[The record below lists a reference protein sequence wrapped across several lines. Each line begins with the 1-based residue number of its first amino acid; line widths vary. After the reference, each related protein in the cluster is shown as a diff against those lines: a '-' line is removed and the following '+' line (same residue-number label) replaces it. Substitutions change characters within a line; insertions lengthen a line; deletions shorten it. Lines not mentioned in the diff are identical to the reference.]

1 MVSTLALTA
10 APLDAAPRPVLAMA
24 LVREF
29 WNELIEPATVAVDAA
44 VVVPA
49 ADATVAAPVL
59 VPVGL
64 VFVLVVLVV
73 IAGAVELAVTVLPV
87 LVAAAVPEPDVDKL
101 VVCVPLAAPAAVL
114 T

>member
-10 APLDAAPRPVLAMA
+10 APLEAAPRPVLAMA

-49 ADATVAAPVL
+49 ADATVAAPAT
-59 VPVGL
+59 
-64 VFVLVVLVV
+64 VLVVLV
-73 IAGAVELAVTVLPV
+73 GAVELAVTVVPAVPAALPV
-87 LVAAAVPEPDVDKL
+87 LVALAVLEPDVDKL

>member
-1 MVSTLALTA
+1 MFSTLALTA
-10 APLDAAPRPVLAMA
+10 APLEAAPRPVWAMA

-49 ADATVAAPVL
+49 ADAAAAAPVL
-59 VPVGL
+59 VLVG
-64 VFVLVVLVV
+64 V
-73 IAGAVELAVTVLPV
+73 VELAVTG
-87 LVAAAVPEPDVDKL
+87 VAAAPAVLEPDVDKF

>member
-10 APLDAAPRPVLAMA
+10 APLEAAPRPVLAMA

-49 ADATVAAPVL
+49 ADATVAAPATVL
-59 VPVGL
+59 VPV
-64 VFVLVVLVV
+64 VLAGGVEPDVTVVP
-73 IAGAVELAVTVLPV
+73 AVPAVLPV
-87 LVAAAVPEPDVDKL
+87 LVGLAVLAPDVDKL
-101 VVCVPLAAPAAVL
+101 VVCVPLPAPAAVL